1 MSHYLAIVA
10 TRSVDL
16 LIERWLRQ
24 QSADYTETFR
34 TSLGRDHSLT
44 IISRGIVDKV
54 ASNRFFVG
62 VAVDAE
68 HNEIGFGLRGW
79 QEMRACMETSSR
91 PLGGGFLEMSWGGSG
106 ALNVRRDFS
115 GAVAVLETHGNGW
128 HAFSDSML
136 TLTRLRRHLGERVTP
151 NHEVLLARSRTL
163 AITHQ
168 AMSNESIV
176 DEVAF
181 FPGGSAPQLVEDS
194 LGRFR
199 VEVTRDGRRAR
210 AVTSHAEYR
219 EVMRRL
225 ATQIVGQ
232 AVPLSGAEISI
243 SLSGGQDSRLVLG
256 AYRRAGSLDRVHVT
270 SYGTTSETRPDFEV
284 AKDLTRAFGISLNG
298 SRGEAG
304 ADRRFRDSPLPLWAS
319 HHLGLYDRF
328 LPGTRGI
335 HTSPLLVRADGTGA
349 GLLKGAFGWRTLDGL
364 DHRYGVERV
373 DAASDRDAR
382 HVALVSQLRKGMIA
396 ADIDPASWNASEM
409 HYASYRNGLHGSAG
423 SVFTLLELRLVQQ
436 SDMLALSQSAES
448 FAPEGSSATTGI
460 ADLLALIDPEIAVH
474 PFLDTTKNRTREQV
488 GEVQE
493 RFGGPLEDSEIPA
506 YAVYG
511 EPSDGASGPSE
522 FMLRVAESAGF
533 GSDGSP
539 EGLLTL
545 ADKYATVL
553 DDGPLRR
560 VHARLRD
567 IAGKK
572 FARGNLQA
580 HQVGPSL
587 AKVLTPGIFAF

>member
-1 MSHYLAIVA
+1 VSQYLAIVA
-10 TRSVDL
+10 TRNVDL
-16 LIERWLRQ
+16 SVERWLRQ

-54 ASNRFFVG
+54 ASDRFFAG
-62 VAVDAE
+62 VAVDADN
-68 HNEIGFGLRGW
+68 NEIGFGLRGW
-79 QEMRACMETSSR
+79 QEMRASKQTSNSM
-91 PLGGGFLEMSWGGSG
+91 LSGGFLEMSWGRSG
-106 ALNVRRDFS
+106 VLNFRRDFS
-115 GAVAVLETHGNGW
+115 GSVAVLETHGNGW

-136 TLTRLRRHLGERVTP
+136 VLTRLRRHLGERVTP

-168 AMSNESIV
+168 SMSNESIV

-181 FPGGSAPQLVEDS
+181 FPGGTAPQLAEDS
-194 LGRFR
+194 LNRFR
-199 VEVTRDGRRAR
+199 VEMTRDDRRAGV
-210 AVTSHAEYR
+210 VTSHAGYR

-232 AVPLSGAEISI
+232 AVPISGAEISI

-256 AYRRAGSLDRVHVT
+256 AYRRAGSLDRIHVN

-284 AKDLTRAFGISLNG
+284 AKDLTHAFGISLNG
-298 SRGEAG
+298 SRGETG
-304 ADRRFRDSPLPLWAS
+304 AERCFRDSPLPLWAS

-335 HTSPLLVRADGTGA
+335 HANPLLVRADGTGA

-364 DHRYGVERV
+364 DHRYGVEQV
-373 DAASDRDAR
+373 DAASDREVR
-382 HVALVSQLRKGMIA
+382 HVALISQLRKGMIT
-396 ADIDPASWNASEM
+396 ADIDPGAWNASEM

-436 SDMLALSQSAES
+436 AAMLALSQSSES
-448 FAPEGSSATTGI
+448 FAPEGSSITTGI
-460 ADLLALIDPEIAVH
+460 ADLLALVDPELAAH
-474 PFLDTTKNRTREQV
+474 PFLDTTRDRTREQIA
-488 GEVQE
+488 EVQE
-493 RFGGPLEDSEIPA
+493 RFGGPLQDSEIPA
-506 YAVYG
+506 YALYG

-522 FMLRVAESAGF
+522 FALRVAESAGF
-533 GSDGSP
+533 GAGGSA
-539 EGLLTL
+539 EDLLAL
-545 ADKYATVL
+545 SDKYATVF

-560 VHARLRD
+560 VHVRLRD
-567 IAGKK
+567 IAGKQ
-572 FARGNLQA
+572 FARGNLKA
-580 HQVGPSL
+580 DQVGPSL
-587 AKVLTPGIFAF
+587 AKILTPGIFAF

>member
-1 MSHYLAIVA
+1 VSQYLAIVA
-10 TRSVDL
+10 TRNVDL
-16 LIERWLRQ
+16 SIERWLRQ

-34 TSLGRDHSLT
+34 TSFGRDHSLT

-62 VAVDAE
+62 VAVDADN
-68 HNEIGFGLRGW
+68 NEIGFGLRGW
-79 QEMRACMETSSR
+79 QEMRASGDASNRMLS
-91 PLGGGFLEMSWGGSG
+91 GGFLEMSWGRSG
-106 ALNVRRDFS
+106 VLDFRRDFS
-115 GAVAVLETHGNGW
+115 GSVGVLETHGNGW
-128 HAFSDSML
+128 YAFSDSML
-136 TLTRLRRHLGERVTP
+136 VLARLRRHLSERVTP

-168 AMSNESIV
+168 QMSNETII

-194 LGRFR
+194 LNRFR
-199 VEVTRDGRRAR
+199 VETTRDDRLAG
-210 AVTSHAEYR
+210 AVTSHAGYR

-232 AVPLSGAEISI
+232 AVPLAGAEISI

-256 AYRRAGSLDRVHVT
+256 AYRRAGSLGRIHVT

-335 HTSPLLVRADGTGA
+335 HVNPLLVRADGTGA

-364 DHRYGVERV
+364 DHRYGVEQV
-373 DAASDRDAR
+373 DAASDREAR

-396 ADIDPASWNASEM
+396 ADIDPGSWNASEM

-436 SDMLALSQSAES
+436 SAMLALSQSSES
-448 FAPEGSSATTGI
+448 FAPEGSSITTGI
-460 ADLLALIDPEIAVH
+460 ADLLALVDPELAAH
-474 PFLDTTKNRTREQV
+474 PFLDATKNRTGEQAA
-488 GEVQE
+488 EVQE
-493 RFGGPLEDSEIPA
+493 RFGGPLQDSEIPA
-506 YAVYG
+506 YSVYG

-522 FMLRVAESAGF
+522 FALRVAESAGF
-533 GSDGSP
+533 GSDGSA
-539 EGLLTL
+539 ENLLAL
-545 ADKYATVL
+545 SDKYATVF

-567 IAGKK
+567 IAGKQ
-572 FARGNLQA
+572 FAHGNLKA
-580 HQVGPSL
+580 DQVGPSL
-587 AKVLTPGIFAF
+587 AKILTPGIFAF